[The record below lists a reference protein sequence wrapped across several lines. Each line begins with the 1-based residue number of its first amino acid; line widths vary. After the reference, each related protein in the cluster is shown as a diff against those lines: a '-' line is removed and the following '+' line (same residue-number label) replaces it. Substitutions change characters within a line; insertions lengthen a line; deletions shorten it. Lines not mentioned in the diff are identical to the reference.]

1 MRCTGRYDA
10 VCRKALVGL
19 RGRGHR
25 PSVAAYKERQPEQCS
40 LPAACEK
47 TNARQ
52 GGELS
57 EAERISFLTRTTL
70 FVRSHGML
78 LGEPGMKSIRIKVG
92 AAVAFLILLVG
103 VVSAPATAF
112 ENPPPKKY
120 QGYAW
125 LDCRKGNGPEFKGP
139 INGKGGGVC
148 DQAPNKVIF
157 IKGCGSESNPAK
169 CPLVEVSQGEQVYEP
184 TPACWEAAGGNN
196 CPVENAIRFD
206 APTYAM
212 VGVPFTMRAY
222 ATVRPDENGP
232 AEITNGTAVIR
243 VNGEDYAGVEFVD
256 GVAEWRFVP
265 EVSGTKVFTVSEV
278 AFSGY
283 TGAEAYVDTVP
294 GTIEVLPYDPS
305 AYVEDLKDKA
315 VDVGDKYTIVDE
327 DQAESVQ
334 AKRLEWNVSKDSQDV
349 CAVYETKKGEIKIR
363 FTEEGKCTVN
373 WSDSD
378 DGETGEYTFEVED

>member
-1 MRCTGRYDA
+1 MRGTGRYDA
-10 VCRKALVGL
+10 VCRKALAGL

-25 PSVAAYKERQPEQCS
+25 PSVAAYQERLPEQRS

-47 TNARQ
+47 TDARQ
-52 GGELS
+52 GGDLIQ
-57 EAERISFLTRTTL
+57 AECISCFTRITVC
-70 FVRSHGML
+70 VRRYGML
-78 LGEPGMKSIRIKVG
+78 LGETWMKSFRIEVG
-92 AAVAFLILLVG
+92 AAVGLLALMVG
-103 VVSAPATAF
+103 VAAPAVAF
-112 ENPPPKKY
+112 ENPPPETYK
-120 QGYAW
+120 GYAW
-125 LDCRKGNGPEFKGP
+125 VDCRKGNGPEFLGP
-139 INGKGGGVC
+139 FNGKGKGLC
-148 DQAPNKVIF
+148 DQKKNVVIF
-157 IKGCGSESNPAK
+157 IKGCGSESDPAK
-169 CPLVEVSQGEQVYEP
+169 CPLIEVSQEEQVTEP
-184 TPACWEAAGGNN
+184 TPACWEVAGGNN

-256 GVAEWRFVP
+256 GVAEWRFIP

-283 TGAEAYVDTVP
+283 TGADAYVDTVP
-294 GTIEVLPYDPS
+294 GTIQVLPYDPG
-305 AYVEDLKDKA
+305 AYVEDLKGKL
-315 VDVGDKYTIVDE
+315 VDVGDKYTVVDE
-327 DQAESVQ
+327 DQADSVQ

-349 CAVYETKKGEIKIR
+349 CAVYETEKGEIKIR
-363 FTEEGKCTVN
+363 FTEEGKCTVR

>member
-1 MRCTGRYDA
+1 
-10 VCRKALVGL
+10 
-19 RGRGHR
+19 
-25 PSVAAYKERQPEQCS
+25 
-40 LPAACEK
+40 
-47 TNARQ
+47 
-52 GGELS
+52 
-57 EAERISFLTRTTL
+57 
-70 FVRSHGML
+70 
-78 LGEPGMKSIRIKVG
+78 
-92 AAVAFLILLVG
+92 
-103 VVSAPATAF
+103 
-112 ENPPPKKY
+112 
-120 QGYAW
+120 
-125 LDCRKGNGPEFKGP
+125 
-139 INGKGGGVC
+139 
-148 DQAPNKVIF
+148 
-157 IKGCGSESNPAK
+157 
-169 CPLVEVSQGEQVYEP
+169 LVEVSQGEQVNEP

-363 FTEEGKCTVN
+363 FTEEGKCTVT

-378 DGETGEYTFEVED
+378 DGETGEYTFEVDD